1 MGVAPMGAARMGVA
15 RMGAAPT
22 AISTIDTNLWDH
34 GAMNDTADRPRAKS
48 LNPLRALV
56 PFLKPHKGM
65 MAAALAAL
73 LVATVAMLALPVA
86 LRRLIDLG
94 LVTRDVGTTNSLF
107 TGFLG
112 LAVVFG
118 VSAAM
123 RFYLVTWLGERVV
136 ADVRTA
142 VYRQV
147 IRMDPLF
154 YETTRV
160 GEVLSRLT
168 TDTTLVQAI
177 SGVNLSIL
185 LRSTLSLIGA
195 LIMLGLTSAK
205 LTAVILVMIPVVVA
219 PLIFIGRR
227 VRGLSR
233 ASQDRIAETS
243 GLAGET
249 LNAIQTVQAFTM
261 EEIQSRR
268 YGEAVEQSFVVA
280 IRRTRV
286 RATLTAVGITLVFG
300 GITFVLWLGAHQV
313 LAKTMTGGQLL
324 QFLLYAGF
332 VGSSAAALS
341 EMWGEVQR
349 AAGAMERLDEL
360 LRARPVITAPPRPL
374 ELPARV
380 LGNIRFD
387 NVTFH
392 YPSRPDSAALE
403 NFSLEVEPG
412 ETIAFVGPSGAGK
425 STTFQ
430 LLLRFYDPDAG
441 RVSIDDRRLADLR
454 PEDIRAQIGLV
465 PQDTVL
471 FGASA
476 RDNIRYGKPGAT
488 DAEIEAA
495 AVAAAADEFLKRLPQ
510 GYDTFLG
517 ERGTRLS
524 GGQRQRIALARAI
537 LKDPPILLLDEATSA
552 LDSESE
558 RLVQEA
564 LEKLMQGR
572 TTIIIAH
579 RLATVLKANRIVVMD
594 HGHKIAVGTHAE
606 LLLQSPLYARLA
618 ALQFAVVRNDGA
630 DAPVPALKLGPA
642 LERAT

>member
-1 MGVAPMGAARMGVA
+1 M
-15 RMGAAPT
+15 
-22 AISTIDTNLWDH
+22 STSS
-34 GAMNDTADRPRAKS
+34 DRPRSKS
-48 LNPLRALV
+48 LNPLRALL
-56 PFLKPHKGM
+56 PFLRPHRGM
-65 MAAALAAL
+65 MFAALGAL
-73 LVATVAMLALPVA
+73 LVATVTMLALPLA
-86 LRRLIDLG
+86 LRQLIDLG
-94 LVTRDVGTTNSLF
+94 LATRNSSATNSLF

-112 LAVVFG
+112 VAVVFG
-118 VSAAM
+118 VSAAL

-142 VYRQV
+142 VYRSV

-185 LRSTLSLIGA
+185 LRSTLTLIGA
-195 LIMLGLTSAK
+195 LVMLGLTSAE
-205 LTAVILVMIPVVVA
+205 LTGAILVMIPVVVA

-233 ASQDRIAETS
+233 ASQDRIANSS

-261 EEIQSRR
+261 EELQSQR
-268 YGEAVEQSFVVA
+268 YGQAVEDSFDTA

-286 RATLTAVGITLVFG
+286 RATLTAVGITLVFA
-300 GITFVLWLGAHQV
+300 GITFVLWMGAHQV
-313 LAKTMTGGQLL
+313 LAGTMTGGQLL

-360 LRARPVITAPPRPL
+360 LKARPAIVAPAHPL
-374 ELPARV
+374 ELPGRV
-380 LGNIRFD
+380 RGCIRFD

-392 YPSRPDSAALE
+392 YPSRPDTAALK
-403 NFSLEVEPG
+403 NFSLEVAPG

-430 LLLRFYDPDAG
+430 LLLRFYDPDSG
-441 RVSIDDRRLADLR
+441 RVLIDDKRLADLR
-454 PEDIRAQIGLV
+454 PQDIRAQIGLV

-488 DAEIEAA
+488 DAEIEIA
-495 AVAAAADEFLKRLPQ
+495 AVAAAADEFLRKLPD

-552 LDSESE
+552 LDAESE

-564 LEKLMQGR
+564 LETLMQGR

-579 RLATVLKANRIVVMD
+579 RLATVLKADRIVVMD

-606 LLLQSPLYARLA
+606 LIAQSPLYARLA
-618 ALQFAVVRNDGA
+618 SLQFAAVGLEAIGA
-630 DAPVPALKLGPA
+630 AMN
-642 LERAT
+642 

>member
-1 MGVAPMGAARMGVA
+1 M
-15 RMGAAPT
+15 
-22 AISTIDTNLWDH
+22 
-34 GAMNDTADRPRAKS
+34 
-48 LNPLRALV
+48 
-56 PFLKPHKGM
+56 
-65 MAAALAAL
+65 
-73 LVATVAMLALPVA
+73 ATVA
-86 LRRLIDLG
+86 LRQLIDHG
-94 LVTRDVGTTNSLF
+94 LATRDSGTTNNLF
-107 TGFLG
+107 SGFLG

-118 VSAAM
+118 VSAAL

-136 ADVRTA
+136 ADLRTA
-142 VYRQV
+142 VYRRAV
-147 IRMDPLF
+147 RMEPLF

-168 TDTTLVQAI
+168 TDTTLVQTI
-177 SGVNLSIL
+177 SGVNLSII
-185 LRSTLSLIGA
+185 LRSSLSLIGG
-195 LIMLGLTSAK
+195 LVMLGLTSAK
-205 LTAVILVMIPVVVA
+205 LMGIILVLIPVVVV
-219 PLIFIGRR
+219 PLIVIGRR

-233 ASQDRIAETS
+233 ASQDRIADTS

-249 LNAIQTVQAFTM
+249 LNAIQTVQAFTL
-261 EEIQSRR
+261 EDLQSER
-268 YGEAVEQSFVVA
+268 YGHAVEDSFTTA

-286 RATLTAVGITLVFG
+286 RATLTAVGITLVFA

-313 LAKTMTGGQLL
+313 LAGTMTGGQLL

-332 VGSSAAALS
+332 VGSSAAALT

-360 LRARPVITAPPRPL
+360 LKARPAIVAPLRPL
-374 ELPARV
+374 EFPARV
-380 LGNIRFD
+380 RGSIRFD

-392 YPSRPDSAALE
+392 YPSRPDTAALA
-403 NFSLEVEPG
+403 NFSLDVAPG

-430 LLLRFYDPDAG
+430 LLLRFYDPDSG
-441 RVSIDDRRLADLR
+441 RVLIDDRRLADLR

-495 AVAAAADEFLKRLPQ
+495 AEAAAADEFLRKLPE

-552 LDSESE
+552 LDAESE

-564 LEKLMQGR
+564 LERLMEGR

-579 RLATVLKANRIVVMD
+579 RLATVLKADRIVVMD

-606 LLLQSPLYARLA
+606 LMVHSPLYARLA
-618 ALQFAVVRNDGA
+618 SLQFALAGTESPEAR
-630 DAPVPALKLGPA
+630 
-642 LERAT
+642 TSQT

>member
-1 MGVAPMGAARMGVA
+1 
-15 RMGAAPT
+15 
-22 AISTIDTNLWDH
+22 
-34 GAMNDTADRPRAKS
+34 MNTSADRPRAKS
-48 LNPLRALV
+48 LNPLRALI
-56 PFLKPHKGM
+56 PFLRPHRRM
-65 MAAALAAL
+65 MCAALVAL
-73 LVATVAMLALPVA
+73 LIAAGAMLALPVA
-86 LRRLIDLG
+86 LRQLIDHG
-94 LVTRDVGTTNSLF
+94 LATRDTTTTNSLF
-107 TGFLG
+107 SGFLG
-112 LAVVFG
+112 LAVLFG
-118 VSAAM
+118 ASAAL

-142 VYRQV
+142 VYRRV

-185 LRSTLSLIGA
+185 LRSTLSLVGA
-195 LIMLGLTSAK
+195 LVMLALTSVKLTSA
-205 LTAVILVMIPVVVA
+205 ILILIPVVVA

-233 ASQDRIAETS
+233 ASQDRIANSS

-261 EEIQSRR
+261 EDLQSER
-268 YGEAVEQSFVVA
+268 YAAAVEDSFDAA

-313 LAKTMTGGQLL
+313 LAGTMTGGQLL

-332 VGSSAAALS
+332 VGSSAAALT

-360 LRARPVITAPPRPL
+360 LKARPVITAPANPL

-380 LGNIRFD
+380 RGSIRFD

-392 YPSRPDSAALE
+392 YPSRPDAAALA
-403 NFSLEVEPG
+403 NFSIDVAPG
-412 ETIAFVGPSGAGK
+412 ETVAFVGPSGAGK

-430 LLLRFYDPDAG
+430 LLLRFYDPDSG
-441 RVSIDDRRLADLR
+441 QVLIDDKRLSDLR
-454 PEDIRAQIGLV
+454 PQDVRGQIGLV

-476 RDNIRYGKPGAT
+476 RENIRYGKPAAT

-495 AVAAAADEFLKRLPQ
+495 AVAAAADGFLRKLPQ

-524 GGQRQRIALARAI
+524 GGQRQRIALAQG
-537 LKDPPILLLDEATSA
+537 
-552 LDSESE
+552 DSEGSADPAARRGDQRARRGVRAAGAGSAGNAHE
-558 RLVQEA
+558 
-564 LEKLMQGR
+564 GR

-579 RLATVLKANRIVVMD
+579 RLATVLKADRIVVMD

-606 LLLQSPLYARLA
+606 LLAQSPLYARLA
-618 ALQFAVVRNDGA
+618 SLQFLVAARPRIAAALSGHALRVASASV
-630 DAPVPALKLGPA
+630 APLG
-642 LERAT
+642 LSE